1 MHILAKG
8 QIIKDFSAPAKA
20 TAVVGTGGAGF
31 GIGGGIAAAPVSAA
45 AAGNSLLTGKG
56 VCLGLGLG
64 LGAWGP
70 VLLGVAGLACAA
82 SLYDF
87 LKNRKAQADA
97 SAEPA

>member
-1 MHILAKG
+1 MHTLVGDQMIKG
-8 QIIKDFSAPAKA
+8 IAGVGG
-20 TAVVGTGGAGF
+20 TALGV
-31 GIGGGIAAAPVSAA
+31 GGGIAAPPVSAA
-45 AAGNSLLTGKG
+45 AVGKG

-82 SLYDF
+82 SLCDY
-87 LKNRKAQADA
+87 LKNRKARAEA

>member
-1 MHILAKG
+1 MHTLVGNQMIKG
-8 QIIKDFSAPAKA
+8 IAGVGG
-20 TAVVGTGGAGF
+20 TALGV
-31 GIGGGIAAAPVSAA
+31 GGGIAAPPVSAA
-45 AAGNSLLTGKG
+45 AVGNTLLTGKG

-82 SLYDF
+82 SLCDY
-87 LKNRKAQADA
+87 LKNRKAQAEA